1 VADGARHL
9 VGRGGGHATALVL
22 PVWPVGVGHPDDHPP
37 AGSLRGQ
44 PSRAAQPIVNTSA

>member
-22 PVWPVGVGHPDDHPP
+22 PVGVGHPDDHPP

-44 PSRAAQPIVNTSA
+44 PSRPAQPIINTSA